1 MSLTYDWAV
10 DDDSRDILPSWHKS
24 HMRKLIADPIISL
37 DGYFTS
43 PNNKIDWF
51 GEFDSEEW
59 TWSSDILRSADA
71 MLYGRVTYE
80 EFRQF
85 WPTPEP
91 KQMGI
96 DPYLIE
102 RLNNLPKIVFSKSL
116 TETPWKPASLVR
128 EDPGAA
134 VAMLKQEPGKDMV
147 VVGSG
152 TLVASLLQDDL
163 IDEYFIRVRPI
174 ILGTGRALFVDSKTR
189 HRLRLVS
196 TKTFKSGTIGLHYES
211 LPPKKIGL

>member
-1 MSLTYDWAV
+1 
-10 DDDSRDILPSWHKS
+10 
-24 HMRKLIADPIISL
+24 MRKLIADPIISL

-43 PNNKIDWF
+43 PENKIDWF
-51 GEFDSEEW
+51 GGFDSEEW

-91 KQMGI
+91 KQMGV

-116 TETPWKPASLVR
+116 AETPWKPASLVR

-134 VAMLKQEPGKDMV
+134 VARLKHESGKDIV

-152 TLVASLLQDDL
+152 TLVASLLRHDL

-174 ILGTGRALFVDSKTR
+174 ILGSGRSLFEDRKAR
-189 HRLRLVS
+189 HPLKLV
-196 TKTFKSGTIGLHYES
+196 TAKTFKSGTIGLHFEA
-211 LPPKKIGL
+211 LPSKKIGL

>member
-1 MSLTYDWAV
+1 MGLTYNRPA
-10 DDDSRDILPSWHKS
+10 DDGSSVKCPSWHKS
-24 HMRKLIADPIISL
+24 QVRKLIADPIISL

-51 GEFDSEEW
+51 GGFDSEEW
-59 TWSSDILRSADA
+59 TWSSDILRNADT

-96 DPYLIE
+96 DPYLTE
-102 RLNNLPKIVFSKSL
+102 RLNNLLKIVFSKSL
-116 TETPWKPASLVR
+116 AETPWKPASLVR
-128 EDPGAA
+128 EEPGAA
-134 VAMLKQEPGKDMV
+134 VAKLKQEPGKDMV

>member
-1 MSLTYDWAV
+1 
-10 DDDSRDILPSWHKS
+10 
-24 HMRKLIADPIISL
+24 MRKLIADPIISL

-51 GEFDSEEW
+51 GGFDSEEW
-59 TWSSDILRSADA
+59 TWSSDILRSVDA

-116 TETPWKPASLVR
+116 AETPWKPASLVR
-128 EDPGAA
+128 EDPSAA
-134 VAMLKQEPGKDMV
+134 VARLKQEPGKDMV

-152 TLVASLLQDDL
+152 TLVSSLLRDDL

-174 ILGTGRALFVDSKTR
+174 ILGAGRPLFVDREAR
-189 HRLRLVS
+189 HPLRLVS
-196 TKTFKSGTIGLHYES
+196 AKTFKTGTIGLHYES
-211 LPPKKIGL
+211 LPPKRSGP

>member
-1 MSLTYDWAV
+1 
-10 DDDSRDILPSWHKS
+10 
-24 HMRKLIADPIISL
+24 MRKLIADLIISL

-43 PNNKIDWF
+43 PKNEIDWF
-51 GEFDSEEW
+51 GGFDSEEW
-59 TWSSDILRSADA
+59 PWSGDILRGADA

-85 WPTPEP
+85 WPTPDA
-91 KQMGI
+91 KNSGI

-116 TETPWKPASLVR
+116 AETRWKPASLVR

-134 VAMLKQEPGKDMV
+134 VARLKREPGKDLV

-152 TLVASLLQDDL
+152 TLVASLLQHDL
-163 IDEYFIRVRPI
+163 IDEYFIRVRPM
-174 ILGTGRALFVDSKTR
+174 ILGAGRPIFVDPKAR
-189 HRLRLVS
+189 HPLKLVS
-196 TKTFKSGTIGLHYES
+196 TRTFKSGAIGLHYES
-211 LPPKKIGL
+211 LSLKRSGP

>member
-1 MSLTYDWAV
+1 
-10 DDDSRDILPSWHKS
+10 
-24 HMRKLIADPIISL
+24 MRKLIADLIISL

-43 PNNKIDWF
+43 PKNEIDWF
-51 GEFDSEEW
+51 TGFDSEEW
-59 TWSSDILRSADA
+59 PWSSDILRSADA

-85 WPTPEP
+85 WPTPDA
-91 KQMGI
+91 KKTGI

-116 TETPWKPASLVR
+116 AETPWKPAFLIR
-128 EDPGAA
+128 EDPGTA
-134 VAMLKQEPGKDMV
+134 VAKLKHEPGKDMV

-152 TLVASLLQDDL
+152 TLVASLLRDDL

-174 ILGTGRALFVDSKTR
+174 ILGAGRPIFVDQKAR
-189 HRLRLVS
+189 HPLRLVS
-196 TKTFKSGTIGLHYES
+196 ARTFKSGAIGLHYES
-211 LPPKKIGL
+211 LSPKRGGL

>member
-1 MSLTYDWAV
+1 
-10 DDDSRDILPSWHKS
+10 
-24 HMRKLIADPIISL
+24 MRKLIADVIISL

-43 PNNKIDWF
+43 PKNEIDWF
-51 GEFDSEEW
+51 AGFDSEEW
-59 TWSSDILRSADA
+59 PWSSDILRSADA

-116 TETPWKPASLVR
+116 AETPWKPASLVR
-128 EDPGAA
+128 EEPVAA
-134 VAMLKQEPGKDMV
+134 VAKLKQEPGKDIV

-152 TLVASLLQDDL
+152 TLVASLVRDDL

-174 ILGTGRALFVDSKTR
+174 ILGAGRSLFVDQKAR
-189 HRLRLVS
+189 HPLRFVS
-196 TKTFKSGTIGLHYES
+196 ARTFKSGAIGLHYES
-211 LPPKKIGL
+211 LSPKRGGL

>member
-1 MSLTYDWAV
+1 
-10 DDDSRDILPSWHKS
+10 
-24 HMRKLIADPIISL
+24 MRKLIADPIISL

-43 PNNKIDWF
+43 LKNQIDWF
-51 GEFDSEEW
+51 GGFDSEEW
-59 TWSSDILRSADA
+59 VWSGDILRNADA

-85 WPTPEP
+85 WPTPDP

-134 VAMLKQEPGKDMV
+134 VAKLKQEPGKDMV

-152 TLVASLLQDDL
+152 TLVASLLRDDL

-174 ILGTGRALFVDSKTR
+174 ILGAGRPLFVDPQAR
-189 HRLRLVS
+189 HPLKLVS
-196 TKTFKSGTIGLHYES
+196 AKTFKSGAVGLHYKS
-211 LPPKKIGL
+211 LPTKSSGL